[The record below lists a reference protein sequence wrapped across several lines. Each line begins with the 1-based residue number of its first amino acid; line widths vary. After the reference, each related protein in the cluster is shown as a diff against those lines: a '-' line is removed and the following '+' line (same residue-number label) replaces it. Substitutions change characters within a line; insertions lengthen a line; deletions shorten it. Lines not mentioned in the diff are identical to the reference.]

1 MGSNL
6 SLLPRLVFPRMT
18 MPIRLVT
25 LALVLCTALP
35 VHGIETVLVNVNGK
49 AKQYAGRVIVEDSVG
64 SMLLETD
71 EGAMVQIMADTIKSR
86 ESNSEPLERLNKKQ
100 LAERLL
106 DEFGP
111 GFQVWDKS
119 KNYVVVYNTTRKYAQ
134 WTSSL
139 LERLQKGFL
148 AYWKKRG
155 CDIRDPEVPLVVV
168 IFGDKDSYLRYAR
181 EELGAA
187 AGSAIGYYSFQ
198 TNRITM
204 YDLTGMQALRREDS
218 RRGSAHDISA
228 MLSEPEAAP
237 LVATIVHEATHQ
249 IAFNCGLQKRYA
261 DNPVWLAEGLAM
273 YCETPDL
280 FSNRSWSGIGR
291 VNYDRWDLYR
301 ENANNDKV
309 LPLESLIVD
318 DTRFRN
324 SRTAVD
330 AYAEAWAWTY
340 FLATWHTDEFVAYM
354 KDLAAKPLLTS
365 DDKKGRLADFKRHF
379 GSDLTA
385 LEDEFYRRMSRI
397 E

>member
-1 MGSNL
+1 MFKHSFAL
-6 SLLPRLVFPRMT
+6 ILV
-18 MPIRLVT
+18 V
-25 LALVLCTALP
+25 AAALP
-35 VHGIETVLVNVNGK
+35 AHGVETVLVNVDGR

-71 EGAMVQIMADTIKSR
+71 DGAMVQIMADTIKSR
-86 ESNSEPLERLNKKQ
+86 ESDAKPLEPLNKEQ
-100 LAERLL
+100 LAARLL
-106 DEFGP
+106 EEMGP
-111 GFQVWDKS
+111 SFQVYQAKH
-119 KNYVVVYNTTRKYAQ
+119 YVVVYNTTRKYAQ

-139 LERLQKGFL
+139 LERLQRGFL

-155 CDIRDPEVPLVVV
+155 CDVKEPETPLAVV

-181 EELGAA
+181 AELGAA

-198 TNRITM
+198 SNRITM

-218 RRGSAHDISA
+218 RRGSLHDITA

-261 DNPVWLAEGLAM
+261 DSPVWLAEGLAM
-273 YCETPDL
+273 FCETPDL

-301 ENANNDKV
+301 DNANEDKV

-318 DTRFRN
+318 DSRFRN

-354 KDLAAKPLLTS
+354 KHLANKPLLTS
-365 DDKKGRLADFKRHF
+365 DDKKTRRTDFTKHF
-379 GSDLTA
+379 GSDFA
-385 LEDEFYRRMSRI
+385 KLEDEFYRRMSRI

>member
-1 MGSNL
+1 MLTRIALFGIAL
-6 SLLPRLVFPRMT
+6 ATTLP
-18 MPIRLVT
+18 
-25 LALVLCTALP
+25 A
-35 VHGIETVLVNVNGK
+35 HGVETVLVNVNGR
-49 AKQYAGRVIVEDSVG
+49 AKQYAGQVIVEDSVG

-86 ESNSEPLERLNKKQ
+86 ESDAKPLERLDKER
-100 LAERLL
+100 LAQRLL

-111 GFQVWDKS
+111 DFQVHQAKH
-119 KNYVVVYNTTRKYAQ
+119 YVVVYNTTLKYAQ

-148 AYWKKRG
+148 AYWKRKG
-155 CDIRDPEVPLVVV
+155 CDVKEPELPLAVV

-181 EELGAA
+181 EELGSA

-198 TNRITM
+198 SNRITM
-204 YDLTGMQALRREDS
+204 YDLTGMQSLRREDS
-218 RRGSAHDISA
+218 RRGSLHDITA

-249 IAFNCGLQKRYA
+249 IAFNCGLQKRFA

-273 YCETPDL
+273 FCETPDL

-301 ENANNDKV
+301 DNANNDKV
-309 LPLESLIVD
+309 LPLQSLIVND
-318 DTRFRN
+318 DRFRI

-340 FLATWHTDEFVAYM
+340 FLVTWHTDEFVAYM
-354 KDLAAKPLLTS
+354 KDIANKPLLTS
-365 DDKKGRLADFKRHF
+365 DDKKGRLADFTKHF
-379 GSDLTA
+379 GSDFTA

>member
-1 MGSNL
+1 MFKQ
-6 SLLPRLVFPRMT
+6 LLAHFLVFS
-18 MPIRLVT
+18 
-25 LALVLCTALP
+25 TALP
-35 VHGIETVLVNVNGK
+35 ALGIETVLVNVKGR
-49 AKQYAGRVIVEDSVG
+49 AKQYAGQVVVEDSVG

-86 ESNSEPLERLNKKQ
+86 ESDAKPLERLDKEQ
-100 LAERLL
+100 LAQRLL
-106 DEFGP
+106 EEMGP
-111 GFQVWDKS
+111 GFQVYQAKH
-119 KNYVVVYNTTRKYAQ
+119 YVVVYNTTRKYAQ

-155 CDIRDPEVPLVVV
+155 CDVKEPESPLAVV
-168 IFGDKDSYLRYAR
+168 IFGDKDSYLQYAR

-187 AGSAIGYYSFQ
+187 AGTAIGYYSFQ
-198 TNRITM
+198 SNRITM

-218 RRGSAHDISA
+218 RRGSLHDITA

-249 IAFNCGLQKRYA
+249 IAFNCGMQKRYA
-261 DNPVWLAEGLAM
+261 DNPVWIAEGLAM
-273 YCETPDL
+273 FCETPDL
-280 FSNRSWSGIGR
+280 FSNRSWSGIGK

-301 ENANNDKV
+301 DNANDDKI

-318 DTRFRN
+318 DSRFRN
-324 SRTAVD
+324 SRTAVN

-340 FLATWHTDEFVAYM
+340 FLATWHTDELVAYL
-354 KDLAAKPLLTS
+354 KDIADKPLLTPQ
-365 DDKKGRLADFKRHF
+365 DKKGRLADFAKHF
-379 GSDLTA
+379 GSDFA
-385 LEDEFYRRMSRI
+385 KLEDEFYRRMSRI

>member
-1 MGSNL
+1 ML
-6 SLLPRLVFPRMT
+6 ARLLVF
-18 MPIRLVT
+18 VS
-25 LALVLCTALP
+25 AFATALTA
-35 VHGIETVLVNVNGK
+35 HGIETVLVNVNGR
-49 AKQYAGRVIVEDSVG
+49 AKQYEGQVIVEDSVG

-86 ESNSEPLERLNKKQ
+86 ESDDASLERLNKEQ
-100 LAERLL
+100 LAQRLL
-106 DEFGP
+106 EEFGP
-111 GFQVWDKS
+111 GFQVYQAKH
-119 KNYVVVYNTTRKYAQ
+119 YVVVYNTTRKYAQ

-148 AYWKKRG
+148 AYWKRKG
-155 CDIRDPEVPLVVV
+155 CDVKEPESPLAVV
-168 IFGDKDSYLRYAR
+168 IFGDKESYLRYAR
-181 EELGAA
+181 DELGAA

-198 TNRITM
+198 SNRITM
-204 YDLTGMQALRREDS
+204 YDLTGMQSLRREDS
-218 RRGSAHDISA
+218 RRGSSHDITA

-309 LPLESLIVD
+309 LPLQSLIVND
-318 DTRFRN
+318 DRFRN

-340 FLATWHTDEFVAYM
+340 FLATWHTDQLVAYM
-354 KDLAAKPLLTS
+354 KDIANKPLLTA
-365 DDKKGRLADFKRHF
+365 DDKKGRLGDFTKHF
-379 GSDLTA
+379 GSDITA

>member
-1 MGSNL
+1 
-6 SLLPRLVFPRMT
+6 
-18 MPIRLVT
+18 MPIRILVPFFVLAT
-25 LALVLCTALP
+25 LSQA
-35 VHGIETVLVNVNGK
+35 HGVETVLVNVDGRP
-49 AKQYAGRVIVEDSVG
+49 KQYEGRVIVEDSVG

-86 ESNSEPLERLNKKQ
+86 ESDAKPLERLDKEQ

-111 GFQVWDKS
+111 DFQVYQAKH
-119 KNYVVVYNTTRKYAQ
+119 YVVVYNTTRKYAQ

-148 AYWKKRG
+148 AYWKRKG
-155 CDIRDPEVPLVVV
+155 CDVKEPESPLAVV

-181 EELGAA
+181 DELGNA

-204 YDLTGMQALRREDS
+204 YDLTGMQSLRREDS
-218 RRGSAHDISA
+218 RRGSLHDITA

-301 ENANNDKV
+301 DNANADKV
-309 LPLESLIVD
+309 LPLQSLIVND
-318 DTRFRN
+318 DRFRN

-340 FLATWHTDEFVAYM
+340 FLATWRTDEFVAYM
-354 KDLAAKPLLTS
+354 KDLAGKPLLTS
-365 DDKKGRLADFKRHF
+365 DDKKGRLADFTKHF
-379 GSDLTA
+379 GSDFGA